1 MGPVFF
7 GDTVYIVG
15 EQNCVKLSDTARTYS
30 ETCWNRSTRSA
41 RVLFVRSSKSVFVFF
56 RTKTIRVRPSYADTK
71 KQRPSNRR

>member
-1 MGPVFF
+1 M
-7 GDTVYIVG
+7 YIVG

-56 RTKTIRVRPSYADTK
+56 SDKNDPGQAKLRRHKKTTAVQS
-71 KQRPSNRR
+71 